1 MRYRILTTNGILNDL
16 RKETSALINSTK
28 SKKENFDE
36 NDPFGTMKR
45 RKTKAVKYP
54 YDEPFRTWVLRRHD
68 NTLLAI
74 CGSRRIA
81 EAIEEDFTSR
91 HCFDD
96 QPRRS
101 FKEAMSE
108 WWAATHP
115 LEFAEAPIKPI
126 EAKTKKVD
134 VERLALDYFYDT
146 SPKSVKLGES
156 MFVDNM
162 AKSLYDHYLHESV
175 KNGYFDA
182 VASKRLVSRK
192 MPVSIRMNDT
202 DVIVCVF

>member
-54 YDEPFRTWVLRRHD
+54 YDEPLRTWVLRRHD

-81 EAIEEDFTSR
+81 EAIEDDYTSR

-101 FKEAMSE
+101 FKEAMSD
-108 WWAATHP
+108 WWRATHP
-115 LEFAEAPIKPI
+115 LEFTETSTKPI
-126 EAKTKKVD
+126 EAKTKRVD
-134 VERLALDYFYDT
+134 IERKSLDYFYGT

-202 DVIVCVF
+202 DVIVCMF